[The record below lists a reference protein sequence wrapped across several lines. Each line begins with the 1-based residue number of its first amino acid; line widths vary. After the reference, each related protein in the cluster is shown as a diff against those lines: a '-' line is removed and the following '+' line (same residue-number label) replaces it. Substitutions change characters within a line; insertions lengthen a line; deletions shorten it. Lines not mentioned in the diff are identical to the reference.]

1 MMTVLRLSGVA
12 LAATVLAVSVG
23 AQQREAPLI
32 VVGTVMNPRSL
43 GTPVIGE
50 TIYFSGVTDG
60 KASLVWTVKDGVALA
75 SGILNP
81 KAKTDE
87 RGRFRIEVRPDQLPT
102 GKLFTL
108 GTQDD
113 WFRSNDGTLLVFQV
127 PPQPTK
133 GGKRELDVGTII
145 R

>member
-1 MMTVLRLSGVA
+1 MMTVVRLSGVA
-12 LAATVLAVSVG
+12 LAATLLAISVS

-32 VVGTVMNPRSL
+32 VVGTVKNPL
-43 GTPVIGE
+43 GTLVEGE

-60 KASLVWTVKDGVALA
+60 KGSLVWTVKDGVAMA

-108 GTQDD
+108 GTLES
-113 WFRSNDGTLLVFQV
+113 WFRSDDGTLLVFQV
-127 PPQPTK
+127 PPRPTK
-133 GGKRELDVGTII
+133 GGKREVDVGTVV